1 MKKIPN
7 ELECPIDNL
16 IIDSLSEPLSIMFR
30 HFNFSPNGITTLS
43 LIFGLISIWG
53 LYNNWVEG
61 AIIFMFLSYVM
72 DCVDGYYA
80 RKYNMVTKGGD
91 YYDHIKDITI
101 FLIFFILLYIR
112 NKDKLSIMQLL
123 VSVIVLLF
131 FLLSSFAYFACQ
143 EKYYDKEE
151 EIPTLG
157 WMKNFVSSK
166 KDAEKCLKILRFF
179 GMGTFIVVLLIF
191 TAWIELK
198 ERN

>member
-16 IIDSLSEPLSIMFR
+16 IIDLLSEPLSIMFK

-43 LIFGLISIWG
+43 LLFGLISIWG
-53 LYNNWVEG
+53 LYNNWLLG

-91 YYDHIKDITI
+91 YYDHIKDIFI
-101 FLIFFILLYIR
+101 FLIFLFILYNR
-112 NKDKLSIMQLL
+112 NKGKMTKMQLF
-123 VSVIVLLF
+123 VSVIIFLL
-131 FLLSSFAYFACQ
+131 FLLSSVAYFACQ
-143 EKYYDKEE
+143 EKYYDKEDQ
-151 EIPTLG
+151 IPTLG
-157 WMKNFVSSK
+157 WLQKFVSSK
-166 KDAEKCLKILRFF
+166 KKAENCLKVLRFF

-191 TAWIELK
+191 TIWIELK
-198 ERN
+198 K